1 MKAIVT
7 ILALSATPAAFAQH
21 AGDVYLAQEAGRI
34 ATGASTGGAPVLGER
49 VFVSELGLAFPNF
62 TDSPGF
68 DTLPDAFPPNSNIG
82 FRIRAAMREW
92 SGSAFDVIPD
102 ERMELAF
109 GPLGPVLT
117 PTSDQVVEGFT
128 IRVGS
133 NGQWHRHLEYTLGEP
148 ADSGIYLVEM
158 ELFSSVPGI
167 GDSEPIW
174 IVFNQG
180 RSEGE
185 VTAAAEWVRDAL
197 ASCRADFDGDGFVD
211 FFDFDAFAGCFEGG
225 GCPDGRS
232 ADFDGDGFVD
242 FFDFD
247 AFVAAF
253 EQGCS

>member
-1 MKAIVT
+1 MKWMVVFA
-7 ILALSATPAAFAQH
+7 AMSAASWASAQH
-21 AGDVYLAQEAGRI
+21 AGDIYLAQSGGRI
-34 ATGASTGGAPVLGER
+34 ATGATVGGVSTLGER
-49 VFVSELGLAFPNF
+49 VFISELGTAFPNF
-62 TDSPGF
+62 ADSPGF
-68 DTLPDAFPPNSNIG
+68 DTLPGAFPANTNIG
-82 FRIRAAMREW
+82 FRLRAALREW
-92 SGSAFDVIPD
+92 SGSAFDVIPE
-102 ERMELAF
+102 ERMEVAF

-117 PTSDQVVEGFT
+117 PASDQVVEGFT

-133 NGQWHRHLEYTLGEP
+133 NGQWHRHLEYTLGNPAEP
-148 ADSGIYLVEM
+148 GVYLVEM

-167 GDSEPIW
+167 ADSEPFW

-180 RSEGE
+180 RGGAE
-185 VTAAAEWVRDAL
+185 VSAAAEWVRDNL

-225 GCPDGRS
+225 TCPDGRT

-253 EQGCS
+253 EQGCP